1 MWLIS
6 LLFMLCSIL
15 EPTRLSRSADVD
27 IDSVTSSRVRAV
39 LMRQRFH
46 PMSSV
51 RDRAMRDVHFE
62 KR

>member
-1 MWLIS
+1 
-6 LLFMLCSIL
+6 MLCSIL